1 MTVTRSATEEAA
13 RLYGHANLLRLD
25 AQSADSEFDRIA
37 LTLQAEDLEAKA
49 KQLEEKR

>member
-1 MTVTRSATEEAA
+1 MTITRSASEEAA
-13 RLYGHANLLRLD
+13 RLYGHAALLRLE

>member
-1 MTVTRSATEEAA
+1 MTLTRSLTEEAA

-37 LTLQAEDLEAKA
+37 LLLQAEDLEAKA
-49 KQLEEKR
+49 KGLEKR

>member
-1 MTVTRSATEEAA
+1 MTITRSAQEEAA

-37 LTLQAEDLEAKA
+37 LILQAEDLEAKA
-49 KQLEEKR
+49 KRLEDR

>member
-1 MTVTRSATEEAA
+1 MTLTRSAQEEAA

-37 LTLQAEDLEAKA
+37 LLLQAEDLEAKA
-49 KQLEEKR
+49 KRLEDR

>member
-1 MTVTRSATEEAA
+1 MTLTRSAPEEAA

-37 LTLQAEDLEAKA
+37 LLLQAEDLEAKA
-49 KQLEEKR
+49 KRLEDR

>member
-1 MTVTRSATEEAA
+1 MTLTRSLTEDAA
-13 RLYGHANLLRLD
+13 RLYGHAALLRLE

-49 KQLEEKR
+49 KRLEEKR

>member
-1 MTVTRSATEEAA
+1 MTITRSAQEEAA

-37 LTLQAEDLEAKA
+37 LILQAEELETKA
-49 KQLEEKR
+49 KRLEDR

>member
-1 MTVTRSATEEAA
+1 MTVTRSVTEEAA

-37 LTLQAEDLEAKA
+37 LILQAEDLEAKA
-49 KQLEEKR
+49 DRLEQR

>member
-1 MTVTRSATEEAA
+1 VTVTRSTTEEAA

-37 LTLQAEDLEAKA
+37 LMLQAQDLESKA